1 MINLLVD
8 ASSYEGVSRVAIIFQ
23 SIYDLVPIAFF
34 LLAAIILLRALY
46 NKMVKGAYV
55 LFASGSIMIFVAGLL
70 KALHKFLIGAAQ
82 IDYVILDKQ
91 FTSTQSLGF
100 LLIFLS
106 LVGMFTKY
114 NKNFTRVRVSI
125 IPLLIPFLAI
135 VPFESSLPF
144 IAIMVI
150 GALGMLSML
159 IYMSIR
165 LKTYKAIIFFA
176 IAIVSMLGM
185 GYLSTKA
192 DFSMAWIQISINL
205 LYQGGLLVGV
215 LFLKK
220 AGLDKEECFY
230 KE

>member
-114 NKNFTRVRVSI
+114 NKNFTKVRVSI
-125 IPLLIPFLAI
+125 IPLLIPFFNS
-135 VPFESSLPF
+135 P
-144 IAIMVI
+144 
-150 GALGMLSML
+150 
-159 IYMSIR
+159 
-165 LKTYKAIIFFA
+165 T
-176 IAIVSMLGM
+176 
-185 GYLSTKA
+185 YLSP
-192 DFSMAWIQISINL
+192 FS
-205 LYQGGLLVGV
+205 
-215 LFLKK
+215 
-220 AGLDKEECFY
+220 
-230 KE
+230 